1 MADKLRIGIYGG
13 AFNPIHNGHLHLLDT
28 LYRAQTPFG
37 GLDKLLIVPTANPP
51 HKSAG
56 DLIPATHRIA
66 MIRLAV
72 ESLPCADKIEIST
85 IELESRGKSYTY
97 TTLVKLKE
105 IYPNGEFVLFIGSD
119 QLFDFQK
126 WYRYQDI
133 LKLAQVRAITRQE
146 CQRQAVADFL
156 TRNKDL
162 AGISVLVAKPVVVSS
177 TQIRQRVAQGERIV
191 EILKQDRNSPIP
203 VEKQVAILYAT
214 VHGYLKDIAVKDIA
228 AYESALYQYL
238 DENVTAGGVMEAI
251 RTTGDMKQDTEQQ
264 MKDVLA
270 AFTADFIKNAG

>member
-1 MADKLRIGIYGG
+1 MADKMRIGIYGG

-85 IELESRGKSYTY
+85 IELESREKSYTY

-270 AFTADFIKNAG
+270 AFTANFIKNAG

>member
-1 MADKLRIGIYGG
+1 MADKMRIGIYGG

-85 IELESRGKSYTY
+85 IELESREKSYTY

-133 LKLAQVRAITRQE
+133 LKLAQVRAITR
-146 CQRQAVADFL
+146 
-156 TRNKDL
+156 
-162 AGISVLVAKPVVVSS
+162 S
-177 TQIRQRVAQGERIV
+177 TQIRQRVAQGERIADLV
-191 EILKQDRNSPIP
+191 PAAVADYIQ
-203 VEKQVAILYAT
+203 EKGLYR
-214 VHGYLKDIAVKDIA
+214 G
-228 AYESALYQYL
+228 
-238 DENVTAGGVMEAI
+238 
-251 RTTGDMKQDTEQQ
+251 
-264 MKDVLA
+264 
-270 AFTADFIKNAG
+270 

>member
-1 MADKLRIGIYGG
+1 MTDPSIMADKMRIGIYGG

-85 IELESRGKSYTY
+85 IELESREKSYTY
-97 TTLVKLKE
+97 TTLIKLKK

-177 TQIRQRVAQGERIV
+177 TQIRQRVAQGEGIADLV
-191 EILKQDRNSPIP
+191 PAAVANYIQ
-203 VEKQVAILYAT
+203 EKGLYR
-214 VHGYLKDIAVKDIA
+214 G
-228 AYESALYQYL
+228 
-238 DENVTAGGVMEAI
+238 
-251 RTTGDMKQDTEQQ
+251 
-264 MKDVLA
+264 
-270 AFTADFIKNAG
+270 

>member
-1 MADKLRIGIYGG
+1 MADKMRIGIYGG

-85 IELESRGKSYTY
+85 IELESREKSYTY

-105 IYPNGEFVLFIGSD
+105 LYPNGEFILFIGSD

-146 CQRQAVADFL
+146 CQRQAV
-156 TRNKDL
+156 
-162 AGISVLVAKPVVVSS
+162 LVAKPVVVSS
-177 TQIRQRVAQGERIV
+177 TQIRQRVAQGERIADLV
-191 EILKQDRNSPIP
+191 PAAVADYIQ
-203 VEKQVAILYAT
+203 EKGLYR
-214 VHGYLKDIAVKDIA
+214 G
-228 AYESALYQYL
+228 
-238 DENVTAGGVMEAI
+238 
-251 RTTGDMKQDTEQQ
+251 
-264 MKDVLA
+264 
-270 AFTADFIKNAG
+270 

>member
-1 MADKLRIGIYGG
+1 MTDPSIMADKLRIGIYGG

-85 IELESRGKSYTY
+85 IELESREKSYTY

-105 IYPNGEFVLFIGSD
+105 IYPMGNSFCS
-119 QLFDFQK
+119 
-126 WYRYQDI
+126 
-133 LKLAQVRAITRQE
+133 LAPIS
-146 CQRQAVADFL
+146 FL
-156 TRNKDL
+156 TSKS
-162 AGISVLVAKPVVVSS
+162 GIG
-177 TQIRQRVAQGERIV
+177 IRI
-191 EILKQDRNSPIP
+191 
-203 VEKQVAILYAT
+203 
-214 VHGYLKDIAVKDIA
+214 
-228 AYESALYQYL
+228 
-238 DENVTAGGVMEAI
+238 
-251 RTTGDMKQDTEQQ
+251 
-264 MKDVLA
+264 
-270 AFTADFIKNAG
+270 F

>member
-1 MADKLRIGIYGG
+1 MTDPSIMADKMRIGIYGG

-85 IELESRGKSYTY
+85 IELESRETSYTY

-177 TQIRQRVAQGERIV
+177 TKIRQRVAQG
-191 EILKQDRNSPIP
+191 
-203 VEKQVAILYAT
+203 
-214 VHGYLKDIAVKDIA
+214 
-228 AYESALYQYL
+228 
-238 DENVTAGGVMEAI
+238 
-251 RTTGDMKQDTEQQ
+251 
-264 MKDVLA
+264 
-270 AFTADFIKNAG
+270 

>member
-1 MADKLRIGIYGG
+1 MTDPSIMADKMRIGIYGG

-51 HKSAG
+51 HKSAE

-85 IELESRGKSYTY
+85 IELESREKSYTY

-162 AGISVLVAKPVVVSS
+162 AGISVLVAQPVVVSS
-177 TQIRQRVAQGERIV
+177 TQIRQRVAQGERIADLV
-191 EILKQDRNSPIP
+191 PAAVADYIM
-203 VEKQVAILYAT
+203 EKGLYR
-214 VHGYLKDIAVKDIA
+214 G
-228 AYESALYQYL
+228 
-238 DENVTAGGVMEAI
+238 
-251 RTTGDMKQDTEQQ
+251 
-264 MKDVLA
+264 
-270 AFTADFIKNAG
+270 